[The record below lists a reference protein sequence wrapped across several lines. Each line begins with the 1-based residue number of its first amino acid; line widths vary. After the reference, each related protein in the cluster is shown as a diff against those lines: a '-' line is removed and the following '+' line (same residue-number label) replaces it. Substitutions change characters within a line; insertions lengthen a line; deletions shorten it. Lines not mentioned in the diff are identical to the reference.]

1 MKNWEGQ
8 QPNILDFVLVNDENL
23 VSYIVHLCSLEKR
36 DHEVLKETVVE
47 RLAHW
52 TPDQKVPGSNPAG
65 GLNFRVSES
74 ALSTAP

>member
-1 MKNWEGQ
+1 MFYCIKFLSALSCTHIGSE
-8 QPNILDFVLVNDENL
+8 
-23 VSYIVHLCSLEKR
+23 
-36 DHEVLKETVVE
+36 ETVVE

-52 TPDQKVPGSNPAG
+52 TPDQKAPGSNPAG